1 MNNDNQVLQKAFN
14 DHFDEFI
21 NDIVTLFPDN
31 IDIRSAKTSLQMLRK
46 ANPKILIGV
55 WNKYISSKYSKQ
67 IEAGDISFFVD
78 NDYTEDLSNLDNSS
92 QIMSAFDKLK
102 GPIKEMGDENREK
115 TMKYIQN
122 LKKICDLYHSN

>member
-21 NDIVTLFPDN
+21 NDIVTLFPGN

-102 GPIKEMGDENREK
+102 EPIKAMGDENREK

>member
-31 IDIRSAKTSLQMLRK
+31 IDIRSAKTSIQMLRK

-55 WNKYISSKYSKQ
+55 WNKYISTKYSTQ
-67 IEAGDISFFVD
+67 IGLTTKIFMTYFFF
-78 NDYTEDLSNLDNSS
+78 NTKLD
-92 QIMSAFDKLK
+92 
-102 GPIKEMGDENREK
+102 
-115 TMKYIQN
+115 KYILKRPNIFICLGSRTIIQN
-122 LKKICDLYHSN
+122 QMIHSLKNKFIFHSFI

>member
-21 NDIVTLFPDN
+21 NDIVTLFPAN

-78 NDYTEDLSNLDNSS
+78 NDYTEDLSKLDNST